1 MLVLFITLM
10 EFVLHE
16 FLDPIIY
23 MFVIIEF
30 FMSDLHFSME
40 AVMITLTS
48 LSVST
53 GGTCNYFRS
62 TTIYLFPYYVPVIYS
77 IVRP

>member
-1 MLVLFITLM
+1 M

-16 FLDPIIY
+16 FLDPTIY

-30 FMSDLHFSME
+30 FMSDFHFSME
-40 AVMITLTS
+40 AVISTLTS
-48 LSVST
+48 PSVST
-53 GGTCNYFRS
+53 VGTCNYFRS
-62 TTIYLFPYYVPVIYS
+62 TTIYLFPYYMPIIYS